1 MWKLVQLLSFIDHF
15 SPVSVDHD
23 LLETK
28 TLHMIL
34 FIMRQHHFLDYL
46 RLYNDRHLTRIA
58 NNLLTEP
65 SF

>member
-1 MWKLVQLLSFIDHF
+1 MRKLVQLLSLIDHF

-23 LLETK
+23 LLEPK

-46 RLYNDRHLTRIA
+46 RLYNDRHLSRIA
-58 NNLLTEP
+58 DNLFAEP